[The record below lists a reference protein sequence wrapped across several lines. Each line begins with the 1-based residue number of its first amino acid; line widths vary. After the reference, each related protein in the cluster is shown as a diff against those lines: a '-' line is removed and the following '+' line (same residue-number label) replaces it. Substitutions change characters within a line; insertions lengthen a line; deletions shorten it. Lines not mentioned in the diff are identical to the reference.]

1 MHEFVINVQNETTKL
16 YDQLNIILY
25 ILGLQ
30 GIWVDE
36 IKLSRRFHVFFKV
49 VTFILHIMCGMFA
62 GLQFFAI
69 FTQNSLN
76 SQQKSDVIVIGIS
89 NPMAYI
95 FCINFIR
102 NRNEIKDLFYH
113 LAVVLKIYYND
124 VEIEKSMV
132 NKIKSYLS
140 TYVFASITILV
151 SNGIIA
157 FFQTINSDEPFLG
170 IITAWPD
177 KTDTSKTAS
186 YARIGFYLFWCIHF
200 FRISTVFA
208 VIVCIL
214 ISIKYQYKFLCS
226 YFESLNKIFDDETS
240 SHEVKEAEFE
250 NAFCNGIKIHTQI
263 IWCVRRCQIMCRT
276 VFSANIM
283 LDTFVLVILML
294 AMVNSENDFYGLCS
308 QMSSV
313 LVTVVL
319 MAFFMWTAGDINVQA
334 SQLPDAIYGSGWYN
348 CRGKSSAR
356 IRSLVT
362 ISMNKAQQPILMW
375 ALGFVELSHKNFVAI
390 IKSAYSVFSVFY

>member
-157 FFQTINSDEPFLG
+157 FFQTINSGKQL
-170 IITAWPD
+170 TMLSLWL
-177 KTDTSKTAS
+177 SKFVF
-186 YARIGFYLFWCIHF
+186 RLF
-200 FRISTVFA
+200 
-208 VIVCIL
+208 
-214 ISIKYQYKFLCS
+214 
-226 YFESLNKIFDDETS
+226 
-240 SHEVKEAEFE
+240 
-250 NAFCNGIKIHTQI
+250 
-263 IWCVRRCQIMCRT
+263 
-276 VFSANIM
+276 
-283 LDTFVLVILML
+283 FVLFSFL
-294 AMVNSENDFYGLCS
+294 
-308 QMSSV
+308 QSV
-313 LVTVVL
+313 Q
-319 MAFFMWTAGDINVQA
+319 I
-334 SQLPDAIYGSGWYN
+334 
-348 CRGKSSAR
+348 
-356 IRSLVT
+356 
-362 ISMNKAQQPILMW
+362 
-375 ALGFVELSHKNFVAI
+375 
-390 IKSAYSVFSVFY
+390 